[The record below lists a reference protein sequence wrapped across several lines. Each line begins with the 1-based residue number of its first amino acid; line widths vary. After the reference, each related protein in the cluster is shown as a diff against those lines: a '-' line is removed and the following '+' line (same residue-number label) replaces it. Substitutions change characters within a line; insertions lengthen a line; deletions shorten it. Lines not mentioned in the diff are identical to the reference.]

1 MSIPIPRVSKT
12 LDDVRSELFA
22 RIEEVQEE
30 YQAKGWLPSRLNLNK
45 GVIRGMLELF
55 CWGLYQL
62 YQLMAFLLV
71 QGFPKHCTD
80 AEWMELHAD
89 QVEEGLKQATKT
101 QGQIVYTRTTATGN
115 VRINAGQITRTRT
128 DGSGQ
133 RYRFVTTEDAVLAD
147 VDNEVTVAIEAE
159 EYGAASN
166 VTTGQIVEQV
176 TPIPGVEVS
185 NASDWLISEGADKET
200 VKQLSERYTFA
211 WLGLDGTN
219 KYAYMGWAL
228 GVKGVIAA
236 TVHDQH
242 PRGQGTVD
250 VVIKGAAGIPTTILL
265 TEVRTVISEN
275 NRYNDD
281 WQVVGPT
288 SVPTNITAE
297 LVIYP
302 GYDPTT
308 IEAEAKQRIQALF
321 TDPTIVEAV
330 DPLQVGDDL
339 TLDRLRGVIMAVK
352 GVKSIN
358 WTTPVEDVVVSAS
371 GLATL
376 GTLTV
381 TSVEA
386 AEE

>member
-1 MSIPIPRVSKT
+1 M
-12 LDDVRSELFA
+12 
-22 RIEEVQEE
+22 
-30 YQAKGWLPSRLNLNK
+30 
-45 GVIRGMLELF
+45 
-55 CWGLYQL
+55 
-62 YQLMAFLLV
+62 
-71 QGFPKHCTD
+71 
-80 AEWMELHAD
+80 
-89 QVEEGLKQATKT
+89 
-101 QGQIVYTRTTATGN
+101 
-115 VRINAGQITRTRT
+115 
-128 DGSGQ
+128 
-133 RYRFVTTEDAVLAD
+133 
-147 VDNEVTVAIEAE
+147 TVAIEAE

-339 TLDRLRGVIMAVK
+339 TLDRLRGVDR
-352 GVKSIN
+352 KS
-358 WTTPVEDVVVSAS
+358 VV
-371 GLATL
+371 
-376 GTLTV
+376 
-381 TSVEA
+381 
-386 AEE
+386 